1 MVVRKEDV
9 DAIYPCEFY
18 RPADVM
24 DPELLYTV
32 PEIARLLQGL
42 EPETE
47 LDPETEAV
55 LLDWAVP
62 WIMVHADELVLAD
75 PTDED
80 EPGRYGVR
88 TGEEAFARDSS
99 SSDGS

>member
-1 MVVRKEDV
+1 MPRKKADFEQLF
-9 DAIYPCEFY
+9 PCEFY
-18 RPADVM
+18 EPDDVM
-24 DPELLYTV
+24 ETDLMYAV

-55 LLDWAVP
+55 LVDWTIP
-62 WIMVHADELVLAD
+62 WIMLHADDLVIAD

-80 EPGRYGVR
+80 EPGRYGLRV
-88 TGEEAFARDSS
+88 
-99 SSDGS
+99 DG